1 MTKSLE
7 IEISLDDL
15 EFLRTH
21 GYLLCIA
28 ATASDGNGVVVR
40 RCLDRYLANNRLD
53 GPDVFSTTPRDRLR
67 VWFQQNIAAG
77 TMLDQEMLAS
87 GPNAIEADL
96 TASETASLRY
106 ENGMWSA
113 IVG

>member
-1 MTKSLE
+1 M
-7 IEISLDDL
+7 
-15 EFLRTH
+15 
-21 GYLLCIA
+21 
-28 ATASDGNGVVVR
+28 VVR
-40 RCLDRYLANNRLD
+40 RCLDRYLANNRLSD
-53 GPDVFSTTPRDRLR
+53 PEVSSYASRDRLR

-77 TMLDQEMLAS
+77 TLLDREMLAN

-113 IVG
+113 GAG

>member
-7 IEISLDDL
+7 IEIAPDDL

-21 GYLLCIA
+21 SYLLCIA
-28 ATASDGNGVVVR
+28 ATAADGNGVVVR
-40 RCLDRYLANNRLD
+40 RCLDRYLANNRVD
-53 GPDVFSTTPRDRLR
+53 GPDVFSHVPRDRLR

-77 TMLDQEMLAS
+77 ATLHQEMLAN

-113 IVG
+113 IAG